1 MRYYYY
7 YYGKRPGLF
16 SSLLT
21 ILGGVLFLLAFFFL
35 ALPVFLAALV
45 VFCVVS
51 LYVVWRMKRALKD
64 MEDELGRGTSRR
76 TRTGYVGARHVV
88 RYVGA
93 RHAVPLREEKD
104 PGVIIDIE
112 KESIE

>member
-16 SSLLT
+16 SSFLT

-45 VFCVVS
+45 VFGAIS
-51 LYVVWRMKRALKD
+51 LYVGWRMKRALKD
-64 MEDELGRGTSRR
+64 MEDELGRGTSCRA
-76 TRTGYVGARHVV
+76 RTGQMSSRG
-88 RYVGA
+88 
-93 RHAVPLREEKD
+93 EKD

>member
-16 SSLLT
+16 SSFLT

-45 VFCVVS
+45 VFGAIS
-51 LYVVWRMKRALKD
+51 LYVGWRMKRALKD
-64 MEDELGRGTSRR
+64 MEDELDRQMSS
-76 TRTGYVGARHVV
+76 
-88 RYVGA
+88 
-93 RHAVPLREEKD
+93 REEKD